1 MNAQL
6 AQAMDEG
13 AWEWATPARGKTA
26 QAGSPLWGGGSQKQP
41 VIQLVALALITLLV
55 CAPAALSSDGGSRNP
70 LVLMK
75 GIASSTY
82 ELTGLVKG
90 TNTTLVKIRSNTKPL
105 DELAGTMD
113 GIATSAKGMEE
124 KSARLSTELKTVG
137 GAVGSARGALEGV
150 DGKLGKTST
159 SMSSLKSNVEGS
171 LSSTQEVVG
180 EFEKIEKSI
189 GAMSANLNAT
199 IALMSKSTPLTKAFA
214 ENKTRIAVSGGDGK
228 KFGVPNVA
236 PDNRVMSVVLPMIA
250 TMQKG
255 GPIAA
260 RKDGA
265 KASNP
270 LVGTLLKAQVPD
282 GTNVY
287 AHIQPYDGF
296 YGLPPS
302 EYFVEKQVGGF

>member
-1 MNAQL
+1 
-6 AQAMDEG
+6 
-13 AWEWATPARGKTA
+13 
-26 QAGSPLWGGGSQKQP
+26 
-41 VIQLVALALITLLV
+41 
-55 CAPAALSSDGGSRNP
+55 
-70 LVLMK
+70 MK
-75 GIASSTY
+75 GIASTTY

-105 DELAGTMD
+105 GELAKTMD
-113 GIATSAKGMEE
+113 GISTSAKGMEE
-124 KSARLSTELKTVG
+124 KSARLNTELKTVG
-137 GAVGSARGALEGV
+137 KAVGSARGSLEAV
-150 DGKLGKTST
+150 DGKLGETST
-159 SMSSLKSNVEGS
+159 GMSTLQSSVDGS
-171 LSSTQEVVG
+171 LGSTKEVVG
-180 EFEKIEKSI
+180 EFGKIEKSI
-189 GAMSANLNAT
+189 GAMNTQLQTT
-199 IALMSKSTPLTKAFA
+199 IGLMSKSTPLTKAFA

-260 RKDGA
+260 RKDSA

-270 LVGTLLKAQVPD
+270 LVGTLLKNQVPD

-296 YGLPPS
+296 YGLPPA